1 MTERSVEVEPAP
13 PKPPPEGGAGQGVGV
28 GLLRIVASLAVPI
41 VAFAL
46 LAWSFNFLKDQNASK
61 LLVVIVA
68 LVVGVFGVFALYWGM
83 DLLIKLLP
91 EHVGSRIRPFA
102 FVGPALVILTIFL
115 VYPAVNTIWL
125 SFRGPHGDTFVGVDN
140 YAFVFSS
147 AEMLRAIRNTLGW
160 VIVVP
165 VVATAIGLGFAVLAD
180 KLKRTEAFSKSMIFL
195 PMAVSFVGAAI
206 VWRFVY
212 NFRPEGFGEQIGLLN
227 GFMVSVGANPVPWL
241 QQQPWNNLMLM
252 VIMIW
257 MQTGFAMVIL
267 SSAIKAVPTDII
279 EAARIDGA
287 GEVQVFWRVIV
298 PNIMSTIVVVLTT
311 MVINVLKIFDI
322 VFVMTGGQFG
332 TEIVAQEM
340 IKQFFTLRQWG
351 HGAAIAVFM
360 FIAVIPVMILNVR
373 RFREEEAIR

>member
-1 MTERSVEVEPAP
+1 MTEPAVEVEPAP
-13 PKPPPEGGAGQGVGV
+13 PKPPPGGGAGKGVGV
-28 GLLRIVASLAVPI
+28 GLLRIVVSLAVPI

-46 LAWSFNFLKDQNASK
+46 LAWSFNFLRDQNASK
-61 LLVVIVA
+61 LLVVVVA

-91 EHVGSRIRPFA
+91 EHVGARIRPFA
-102 FVGPALVILTIFL
+102 FVGPALVILIIFL
-115 VYPAVNTIWL
+115 VYPAINTIWL
-125 SFRGPHGDTFVGVDN
+125 SFQGPHGDTFVGMDN

-206 VWRFVY
+206 VWRFMY
-212 NFRPEGFGEQIGLLN
+212 NFRPEGFGKQIGLLN

-241 QQQPWNNLMLM
+241 QQEPWNNLLLM

-267 SSAIKAVPTDII
+267 SSAIKGVPTDII

-287 GEVQVFWRVIV
+287 GEVQVFWRVVV

-340 IKQFFTLRQWG
+340 IKQFFTSRQWG

-373 RFREEEAIR
+373 RFREEEAVR